1 MTRPP
6 GGISYR
12 EDISG
17 SQAGASAYNAAM
29 NAGNQRIARREFLA
43 SIGRAIGGS
52 AMLRT
57 MAAMGIGASVAGCG
71 SSSSAA
77 PGQPSPPPPAP
88 PPPGGLPSPRPG
100 DWPASIGVGKSV
112 AILGGGIAGMT
123 TALEMTRLGYDCTI
137 LEATQTAGGRN
148 RTIRAGD
155 VVTET
160 DSTQACNFDFDADLY
175 FNPGPARIA
184 HHHEFLL
191 GYCREF
197 GVALETFT
205 NENRAALLHSPSSFG
220 GQPVISR
227 RVAADTR
234 GHIARLLALAVNQN
248 ALDQELS
255 PTDKGNILEML
266 RSFGDLDVNYG
277 YPGSPRAGFP
287 GQQDTGSRQRGELLS
302 PLQLQ
307 DLIGDTFWQQ
317 RQGFA
322 EGIEQQATMLQPVGG
337 MDRIARAFEA
347 QVAADL
353 VTDAVVT
360 EIRKTASGVSI
371 VYNRLGTPLQLD
383 ADYCVCSIPAT
394 VLRNIAND
402 FSAAHQ
408 AEIANFSYTSA
419 GKIAFQSRRF
429 WEQDHNIYGGIS
441 WTTQDITQIWYPNS
455 GFGRTNGILVG
466 AYIFGGTA
474 GNTFTNQT
482 PQQRI
487 NAALSQGA
495 NVHAELSGAAG
506 RGISVAWRKVPYQLG
521 AWGTSSPL
529 ALLTPDGNIVFA
541 GEHLSILQGWQEG
554 AILSAYQAIDQVV
567 ALTAA

>member
-1 MTRPP
+1 
-6 GGISYR
+6 
-12 EDISG
+12 
-17 SQAGASAYNAAM
+17 
-29 NAGNQRIARREFLA
+29 
-43 SIGRAIGGS
+43 
-52 AMLRT
+52 
-57 MAAMGIGASVAGCG
+57 MGIGTSVAGCG

-77 PGQPSPPPPAP
+77 PGLPPAPPAPP

-100 DWPASIGVGKSV
+100 DWPAGVGVAKSV
-112 AILGGGIAGMT
+112 VILGGGIAGMS
-123 TALEMTRLGYDCTI
+123 TALEMTRLGYACTI
-137 LEATQTAGGRN
+137 LEATATTGGRN

-155 VVTET
+155 VVSET
-160 DSTQACNFDFDADLY
+160 DSTQTCTFDFDDALY
-175 FNPGPARIA
+175 FNPGPARIP

-205 NENRAALLHSPSSFG
+205 NENRAGLLQSTAAFG
-220 GQPVISR
+220 GQPVIAR

-248 ALDQELS
+248 ALDQELT
-255 PTDKGNILEML
+255 PTDKVNILAML
-266 RSFGDLDVNYG
+266 RSFGDLDTNYD
-277 YPGSPRAGFP
+277 YRRSSRAGFP
-287 GQQDTGSRQRGELLS
+287 GQEDTGSRQRDAFVT

-322 EGIEQQATMLQPVGG
+322 EGIDQQPTMLQPVGG

-353 VTDAVVT
+353 VTEAVVT
-360 EIRKTASGVSI
+360 EIRKTANGVHI
-371 VYNRLGTPLQLD
+371 VYDRRGTPLSIN
-383 ADYCVCSIPAT
+383 ADYCVCTIPAT

-402 FSAAHQ
+402 FSAEHQ
-408 AEIANFSYTSA
+408 SEIANFNYAAA

-441 WTTQDITQIWYPNS
+441 WTTQDITQIWYPNN
-455 GFGRTNGILVG
+455 GFGRANGILVG
-466 AYIFGGTA
+466 AYIFGGAA
-474 GNTFTNQT
+474 GNSFANQT

-487 NAALSQGA
+487 NAALAQGS
-495 NVHAELSGAAG
+495 NLHAELPGEAG

-521 AWGTSSPL
+521 AWGTSNPL
-529 ALLTPDGNIVFA
+529 VLLAPDGNIVFA

-554 AILSAYQAIDQVV
+554 AILSAYHAIDLIVSRD
-567 ALTAA
+567 AA